1 MDDWAEIQYTVRSS
15 PKCGSG
21 EGVQRSS
28 PSSARGHW
36 TASGPILDH
45 RGLHGERQPFPD
57 GGEGLGPGS
66 RIDASSSVTVCFL
79 VPDIHALQT
88 GGNVY
93 NRRMAEELRSDTAVQ
108 VVPWT
113 PEETPAPALDLSGA
127 DVVVVDSLLA
137 QHPDALRAVHTEHP
151 AASFVLLVH
160 YLRCVDPNREND
172 DGIGDERAT
181 LKIVEGAVTTSRF
194 TRRALVDEGLPP
206 EQVKVARPGLGEQY
220 RGTRPMRL
228 GDGPPRLLT
237 VANLLPEKGL
247 RSFVEVLRG
256 LRDLSWTWTLVGDAS
271 LDPEYAAG
279 VFRRLRAAGLT
290 NRVTWPGPVSPDT
303 LRTWYDRADLFVLPS
318 RFETCSL
325 STREAMA
332 RGLPVVGYRVGGLP
346 ENFGDAAAG
355 HLVPAGDEPAL
366 RAALRSLLVDPMTR
380 AQTAAAARRQSR
392 DFPTWVESADRFRE
406 ALTTLHARTAD
417 NA

>member
-1 MDDWAEIQYTVRSS
+1 M
-15 PKCGSG
+15 
-21 EGVQRSS
+21 
-28 PSSARGHW
+28 
-36 TASGPILDH
+36 
-45 RGLHGERQPFPD
+45 
-57 GGEGLGPGS
+57 
-66 RIDASSSVTVCFL
+66 TVCFL

-160 YLRCVDPNREND
+160 YLRCVDPNREDD

-247 RSFVEVLRG
+247 RSFVDVLRG

-290 NRVTWPGPVSPDT
+290 NRVIWTGAIAPEA

-355 HLVPAGDEPAL
+355 HLVPAGNEPAL
-366 RAALRSLLVDPMTR
+366 RAALRSLLADPM
-380 AQTAAAARRQSR
+380 ARRRRGVAAWRRSR
-392 DFPTWVESADRFRE
+392 DFPGWDKAGERFRN
-406 ALTTLHARTAD
+406 ALASLHARAAEEPT
-417 NA
+417 

>member
-1 MDDWAEIQYTVRSS
+1 
-15 PKCGSG
+15 
-21 EGVQRSS
+21 
-28 PSSARGHW
+28 
-36 TASGPILDH
+36 
-45 RGLHGERQPFPD
+45 
-57 GGEGLGPGS
+57 
-66 RIDASSSVTVCFL
+66 
-79 VPDIHALQT
+79 
-88 GGNVY
+88 
-93 NRRMAEELRSDTAVQ
+93 
-108 VVPWT
+108 

-160 YLRCVDPNREND
+160 YLRCVDPNREDD

-247 RSFVEVLRG
+247 RSFVDVLRG

-303 LRTWYDRADLFVLPS
+303 LRTW
-318 RFETCSL
+318 
-325 STREAMA
+325 
-332 RGLPVVGYRVGGLP
+332 GYRVGGLP

-355 HLVPAGDEPAL
+355 HLVPAGNEPAL

-392 DFPTWVESADRFRE
+392 LFPTWVESADRFRE